1 MAFKRSNP
9 LPMSG
14 ALFVSNPARKKPA
27 AKRTA
32 SARKA
37 KKSSVA
43 ARIIARLN
51 GSTSTM
57 KLKNRRKKRNGLA
70 VRANGLAVRMN
81 GLAIRTNKRRKARK
95 VRKVRRNTS
104 ETALRFNGRKVAR
117 KMNRRRKVRR
127 VRKNGLAVRMNG
139 MVRRNKRRRNTGAAK
154 AKGGNFLAAIVKP
167 IQGIVSKLPGGKMIA
182 GALMP
187 LALGATV
194 GAVHLYAL
202 RYIGGY
208 VPAMARP
215 FGYTIGGVV
224 VKAILTV
231 VPVGSASMRESIGNA
246 ALIAGGAIDVMR
258 YLSGKSD
265 FSDGGMYE
273 IGAYGEGG
281 YTLPFDG
288 DEQAIQHA
296 YSDALPADAVAAAS
310 DMNAAEVDAALKGP
324 QTWMSRFPFAR
335 RVQSVHGTYSRHAGQ
350 VGHQWGWL
358 FRLVGAENV
367 SKIAAMTP
375 EKRQSYLRAL
385 RSQAV
390 MLIGQHESVA
400 IPMNTVPSQTLAG
413 DYGATLYAGGPFAH

>member
-1 MAFKRSNP
+1 LAFKRSNP

-14 ALFVSNPARKKPA
+14 ALFVSNPGKKPA
-27 AKRTA
+27 RRKAS

-51 GSTSTM
+51 GSKTTM
-57 KLKNRRKKRNGLA
+57 KLNRRKKRNGLA
-70 VRANGLAVRMN
+70 IRANGLAVRMN

-95 VRKVRRNTS
+95 ARRRNPT
-104 ETALRFNGRKVAR
+104 ETALRFNGRRNR
-117 KMNRRRKVRR
+117 KHNRRRSRTRR
-127 VRKNGLAVRMNG
+127 NGLAVRMNG
-139 MVRRNKRRRNTGAAK
+139 MVRRNRKHNRKRNTG

-187 LALGATV
+187 LALGAAV

-215 FGYTIGGVV
+215 LGYTLGGLA
-224 VKAILTV
+224 VKTVLAV
-231 VPVGSASMRESIGNA
+231 VPVGSASMRKSLGDA
-246 ALIAGGAIDVMR
+246 ALIAGGAIDMMR

-288 DEQAIQHA
+288 DEQTIQHA
-296 YSDALPADAVAAAS
+296 YSDALPADAAVAAA
-310 DMNAAEVDAALKGP
+310 DMDAVEQDAALKGP
-324 QTWMSRFPFAR
+324 RSWMARFPFAR
-335 RVQSVHGTYSRHAGQ
+335 RVQSVHGAYSRHAGQ
-350 VGHQWGWL
+350 HGHQWGWL
-358 FRLVGAENV
+358 YRLVGVENV
-367 SKIAAMTP
+367 RKIAAMPP
-375 EKRQSYLRAL
+375 EKRRNYLSALRA
-385 RSQAV
+385 QAI
-390 MLIGQHESVA
+390 MLLGQHTSVA
-400 IPMNTVPSQTLAG
+400 IPVNTVPSQTLAG
-413 DYGATLYAGGPFAH
+413 DYGAALYAGGPFAH